1 MYSFDIIRPSAPL
14 QPYVRHYWVL
24 KCTDTGQEMR
34 QRVLPWGC
42 VQLAFHKG
50 RQLFSQTLGKEQP
63 RHFACG
69 QETGYADLCYRGEVE
84 MIAVALQP
92 YAARLFFAQPPV
104 LFKDDYVD
112 LEDLEDNGLA
122 ELARKIEDTAN
133 THHCIALLEQF
144 LLRRLCGGDDY
155 NCRRLAAAV
164 RRIEAQPH
172 LKAARLADVACL
184 SVRQFSRIFSENV
197 GLTPKDF
204 SRIIKVQRAIY
215 MFQYS
220 RLRQANQVNPI
231 ALAGPKIEDFR
242 AVNFAET
249 AAACGFADQS
259 HMIKEFKCLTGYT
272 PKEYL
277 AAGVPY
283 SDYFNRP

>member
-14 QPYVRHYWVL
+14 QPYVHHYWVL

-50 RQLFSQTLGKEQP
+50 RRLFSQTLGKEQP

-92 YAARLFFAQPPV
+92 HAARLFFAQPPV
-104 LFKDDYVD
+104 LFKDDYID

-122 ELARKIEDTAN
+122 ELAREIEDTED
-133 THHCIALLEQF
+133 TRRCIALIEQF
-144 LLRRLCGGDDY
+144 LLHRLCGGDDY
-155 NCRRLAAAV
+155 NCRRLAAVV
-164 RRIEAQPH
+164 RRIEAQPS
-172 LKAARLADVACL
+172 LKAAEMADIACL
-184 SVRQFSRIFSENV
+184 SVRQFLRIFSENV

-215 MFQYS
+215 MFQGF
-220 RLRQANQVNPI
+220 PEMKTI
-231 ALAGPKIEDFR
+231 
-242 AVNFAET
+242 NFAEA
-249 AAACGFADQS
+249 AAACGYSDQS

-277 AAGVPY
+277 AAGAPY